1 MNFIAKIKRWWVLRF
16 KRSHPYCRVCRDD
29 YEDFC
34 KFCVP
39 MDKKYSIEVA
49 STFLNIKFRG
59 FQGTPLTIEEKGLL
73 NRTMTE
79 DELH

>member
-16 KRSHPYCRVCRDD
+16 KRSRPYCRVCRDD

-34 KFCVP
+34 NWCVP
-39 MDKKYSIEVA
+39 IDAKHAEEIA
-49 STFLNIKFRG
+49 RTFNINRPPVNGRG
-59 FQGTPLTIEEKGLL
+59 LSEQERSLL